1 MKLRT
6 DLVLRHLG
14 DEYIVVDPGQEM
26 VDMSKIY
33 TLNETAALVW
43 ETLQGKEFTVASIV
57 AVLTDNYD
65 VELGVAELD
74 AEKLRT
80 DFMAQ
85 GLLVD

>member
-33 TLNETAALVW
+33 TLNETAAFVW
-43 ETLQGKEFTVASIV
+43 ERLLGQEFTTATVSLVLLENYEVSI
-57 AVLTDNYD
+57 AI
-65 VELGVAELD
+65 AESD
-74 AEKLRT
+74 AEKLVQEFYT
-80 DFMAQ
+80 Q
-85 GLLVD
+85 GLLID